1 MNKRL
6 YLPILAA
13 LSATFTSLPCDAQ
26 EQRTLYN
33 GQISVQPSELFQKGD
48 SLYIK
53 MEFDVPVKDL
63 KIGSRRSLTLIPVL
77 EGASGRLTLPPV
89 QVNGKNRHKAYRRTR
104 SLEKKQ
110 RAEEEFYAVMRS
122 DNRSVIRYN
131 YEIPYQEWMKDA
143 RLDIIEDLCGCAGTN
158 KGSTRNRVFD
168 NVELENI
175 DIYIPQPQLSYLR
188 PQAEAVKKRNEIKDV
203 YLDFQMGSAVIYRML
218 NNNASELESIETMLR
233 EIRGDKNI
241 QVQGIRFT
249 GYASPEG
256 SIASNLRLSD
266 LRARSM
272 MNYLMPKLAQ
282 QDTSIKAEGGGE
294 DWVNLKKLLEASDI
308 KDKDRLLDIIRQC
321 GTTDACEQKMK
332 TIANG
337 VPYRQMA
344 TEIYPKLRRTVCS
357 VDYTVRGF
365 TVEEAREIIKTR
377 PQQLDLNEMYMV
389 AGEYE
394 QGSPEFNEVF
404 EIAVRMFPEDVNA
417 NLNAASSALAR
428 RDVASA
434 EKYLSKVKIRT
445 RIPEYDNSMGVLCLL
460 KGEYEEAEQYFEA
473 ARQAGVEAATANLE
487 ELAKKRENEA
497 AILKQKR

>member
-13 LSATFTSLPCDAQ
+13 LSATLTSLPCDAQ
-26 EQRTLYN
+26 GQRTLYN
-33 GQISVQPSELFQKGD
+33 GQISVLPSELSQKGD

-63 KIGSRRSLTLIPVL
+63 DISSRRSLTLIPVL
-77 EGASGRLTLPPV
+77 EGVNGRMTLPAV
-89 QVNGKNRHKAYRRTR
+89 QVNGRNRHKVYLRNR
-104 SLEKKQ
+104 SLAKNNG
-110 RAEEEFYAVMRS
+110 ADEELYAVVRT
-122 DNRSVIRYN
+122 DNRSVIHYN
-131 YEIPYQEWMKDA
+131 YEVPYQEWMKDA

-158 KGSTRNRVFD
+158 ESSIRNRMFD
-168 NVELENI
+168 NVKLENI
-175 DIYIPQPQLSYLR
+175 DLYIPEPQLSYIR

-203 YLDFQMGSAVIYRML
+203 YLDFQIGSAVIYRML
-218 NNNASELESIETMLR
+218 NNNASELESIETMLLEMR
-233 EIRGDKNI
+233 ADKNI
-241 QVQGIRFT
+241 QVKGIRFK
-249 GYASPEG
+249 GYASPDG
-256 SIASNLRLSD
+256 SVASNLRLSD

-272 MNYLMPKLAQ
+272 MNYLLPKLAQ
-282 QDTSIKAEGGGE
+282 QDISIKAEGGGE
-294 DWVNLKKLLEASDI
+294 DWTSLKKLLETSDI
-308 KDKDRLLDIIRQC
+308 KDKDQLLDIINQC

-344 TEIYPKLRRTVCS
+344 TMIYPKLRRTVCS

-365 TVEEAREIIKTR
+365 TAEEAREIIKTR

-389 AGEYE
+389 AGGYE

-404 EIAVRMFPEDVNA
+404 EIAVRMFPEDTNA
-417 NLNAASSALAR
+417 NLNAAASALAR
-428 RDVASA
+428 RDTVSA
-434 EKYLSKVKIRT
+434 EKYLSNVRVRS

-460 KGEYEEAEQYFEA
+460 KGEYDKAEQYFEA
-473 ARQAGVEAATANLE
+473 ARQAGIEVATANLE